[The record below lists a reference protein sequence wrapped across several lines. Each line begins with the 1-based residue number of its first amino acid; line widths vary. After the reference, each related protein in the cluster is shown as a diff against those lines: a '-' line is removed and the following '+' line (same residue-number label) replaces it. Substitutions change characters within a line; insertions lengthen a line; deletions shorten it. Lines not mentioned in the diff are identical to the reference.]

1 MNDHDQIG
9 RQLVW
14 HRLISA
20 IEEQAQ
26 TVIRTA
32 FSQSVRECGDLSAGL
47 FNRRGE
53 MVAQAITAGTPGHV
67 NSMAICVKHFLRK
80 FPVDSMRPGDVFC
93 TNDPWLSVGHYHD
106 VTVVTP
112 AFREGRAVGLLANTC
127 HIVDMGGR
135 GLGPDSRQVYEEGIN
150 IPIMHL
156 AREGAVNE
164 DLMEI
169 LRHGGRLLRHDKQQR

>member
-53 MVAQAITAGTPGHV
+53 MVAQAITGTPGHV